1 MKLPNESTEK
11 DAEKD
16 KAEKQPNDKD
26 SPSDDDK
33 LSEGM
38 YLSVLLKEINIFEWV
53 LMWQLNAQ
61 IDDLI

>member
-1 MKLPNESTEK
+1 MKLPNENAEK

-33 LSEGM
+33 RSEGM
-38 YLSVLLKEINIFEWV
+38 CLWQYGLWIFQAGGTKLERFIPKKG
-53 LMWQLNAQ
+53 NY
-61 IDDLI
+61 

>member
-1 MKLPNESTEK
+1 LKLPNENAEK

-33 LSEGM
+33 RSEGM
-38 YLSVLLKEINIFEWV
+38 CL
-53 LMWQLNAQ
+53 
-61 IDDLI
+61 